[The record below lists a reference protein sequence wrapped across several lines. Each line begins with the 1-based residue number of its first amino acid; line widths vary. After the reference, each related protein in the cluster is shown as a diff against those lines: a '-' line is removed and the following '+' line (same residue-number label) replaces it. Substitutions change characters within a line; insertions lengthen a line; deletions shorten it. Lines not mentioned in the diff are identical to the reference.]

1 MLMIL
6 NYSSAA
12 EGTTPADKSN
22 RKRSST
28 GSSRTD
34 IDSALLDLQT
44 ENPGA
49 EEEEE
54 TDDPLEFLEG
64 IGLDKSHF
72 PSLRS
77 AKVKQ

>member
-1 MLMIL
+1 MLMIF

-49 EEEEE
+49 EEEE